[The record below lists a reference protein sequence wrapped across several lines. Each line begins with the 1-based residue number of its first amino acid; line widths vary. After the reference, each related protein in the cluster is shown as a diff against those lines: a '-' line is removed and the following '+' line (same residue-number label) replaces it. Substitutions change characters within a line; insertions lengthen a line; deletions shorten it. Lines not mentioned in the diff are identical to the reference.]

1 MTVEGASPARTDA
14 GAALA
19 AYADYPDLAGVRRVL
34 VIKLRHHGDVLLS
47 TPVISTLARALP
59 DARIDAYL
67 NRETLPMLD
76 GHPDVDR
83 FHLLDRSVRKRGG
96 IAAWREEWRLLRAI
110 RSARYDLVVN
120 LTDGD
125 RGRYAA
131 MASGAAIRVGYA
143 RRDRPVRGYTHLV
156 KRPATPRHVVEL
168 NLDALRR
175 IGIVPDPENIGL
187 SLSIPDAAHQ
197 AVRTRLAAAGLVPG
211 RFFLVHPAS
220 RWLFKCWPE
229 ANVAA
234 LVRHIALAGWPVV
247 LTAAPDQREMEMV
260 ARIRDSVAPTSV
272 LDLSGQLT
280 LKELAALIDAAAC
293 LFTVDSVPLHIAS
306 ALQRPVVAL
315 YGPSSEVEWGPW
327 RNPAARVVTDDASC
341 RPCGLDGCG
350 GSKVSDC
357 LTHIP
362 VDRVLAAM
370 APLLA
375 ASSPIAK

>member
-1 MTVEGASPARTDA
+1 MTASDAR
-14 GAALA
+14 AALA
-19 AYADYPDLAGVRRVL
+19 EYAGYPDLTGVRRVL

-47 TPVISTLARALP
+47 SPVFSVLARALP
-59 DARIDAYL
+59 AARIDAYI
-67 NRETLPMLD
+67 NRETLPMLE
-76 GHPDVDR
+76 GHPDVSG
-83 FHLLDRSVRKRGG
+83 FHLLDRGARTSGR

-110 RSARYDLVVN
+110 RSARYDLVIN

-131 MASGAAIRVGYA
+131 MASGAAIRVGFA
-143 RRDRPVRGYTHLV
+143 RRDHPVRGYTHLV
-156 KRPATPRHVVEL
+156 KRPVTARHVVEQ

-175 IGIVPDPENIGL
+175 IGIVPDPAAIGL
-187 SLSIPDAAHQ
+187 HLAIPDTARA
-197 AVRTRLAAAGLVPG
+197 AVRERLAGAGLRP
-211 RFFLVHPAS
+211 RSYFLLHPAS

-229 ANVAA
+229 SHVTEII
-234 LVRHIALAGWPVV
+234 RHIVHAGWPVV
-247 LTAAPDQREMEMV
+247 LTGAPDRREAEMV
-260 ARIRDSVAPTSV
+260 ARIRDGAAPTPV
-272 LDLSGQLT
+272 LDLSGQLS
-280 LKELAALIDAAAC
+280 LKELAAAIDDAAC
-293 LFTVDSVPLHIAS
+293 LFTVDSVPMHIAS

-315 YGPSSEVEWGPW
+315 YGPSSEIEWGPW

-357 LTHIP
+357 LTRLP

-375 ASSPIAK
+375 TWPAS

>member
-1 MTVEGASPARTDA
+1 MTVEDTGPGRTGA

-19 AYADYPDLAGVRRVL
+19 AYAGYPDLARVRRVL

-83 FHLLDRSVRKRGG
+83 YHLLDRGVRKHGRLP
-96 IAAWREEWRLLRAI
+96 AWREDWRLLRAI
-110 RSARYDLVVN
+110 RAARYDLVVN

-143 RRDRPVRGYTHLV
+143 RRDHPVRGYTHLV
-156 KRPATPRHVVEL
+156 KRPVTPRHVVEQ

-175 IGIVPDPENIGL
+175 IGIVPDTAALGL
-187 SLSIPDAAHQ
+187 TLSIPEAARE
-197 AVRTRLAAAGLVPG
+197 AVRTRLATAGLQPG
-211 RFFLVHPAS
+211 GFFLLHPAS

-229 ANVAA
+229 AQVAE
-234 LVRHIALAGWPVV
+234 LLRRIARAGWPVV
-247 LTAAPDQREMEMV
+247 LTAAPDPREAQMV
-260 ARIRDSVAPTSV
+260 ARIRDSVAPIRV

-280 LKELAALIDAAAC
+280 LKELAALIDTAAC

-306 ALQRPVVAL
+306 ALRRPVVAL

-327 RNPAARVVTDDASC
+327 RNPAARIVTDDATC

-357 LTHIP
+357 LTRLS

-370 APLLA
+370 APFLA
-375 ASSPIAK
+375 QPHPTVT